1 MLRNRLA
8 LVAAMLAAGCT
19 VPQAPLVVAEPPDCD
34 PCERPVVSVSEY
46 ALSPCD
52 SRKAWLPEKGPI
64 DETTWWRAK
73 RRDEQTIDRCAAR
86 HDRLVEE
93 VKALLGEIRSH
104 E

>member
-1 MLRNRLA
+1 MTGNRLA
-8 LVAAMLAAGCT
+8 IVAAILVAGCT
-19 VPQAPLVVAEPPDCD
+19 VPQPPRVVVESPGCV

-73 RRDEQTIDRCAAR
+73 RRDEQTIDRCAER
-86 HDRLVEE
+86 HDKLVEE